1 MATTKFE
8 FDFNW
13 KLTLSVFFVFPLLIR
28 LSYWQVERAEE
39 KKALSEEWKMQ
50 QEASAERFFPENEY
64 TDYQRVTLRGQF
76 LTEKYWLKE
85 NQIFQGQI
93 GYRVIMPFQL
103 EDGLLV
109 VVDRGWVKGAPRRDY
124 VPQIQ
129 TPPGNVALSGTLM
142 LPSDSSLIQETE
154 DRVNTWPHKILEV
167 DLAAMT
173 GQSGMSFYQK
183 ILRIDADDPAA
194 LVVYW
199 RPINSSPAKHY
210 GYAVQWGLM
219 AIALVILYV
228 FASSNLSEWLKSRS
242 K

>member
-13 KLTLSVFFVFPLLIR
+13 KLTLSVLFVFPLLIR
-28 LSYWQVERAEE
+28 LSYWQVERADE
-39 KKALSEEWKMQ
+39 KKALSEKWKIQ
-50 QEASAERFFPENEY
+50 QEASAESFSLEKEY
-64 TDYQRVTLRGQF
+64 TDYQRVLLRGEF
-76 LTEKYWLKE
+76 LKDKYWLKE

-93 GYRVIMPFQL
+93 GFRVIMPFQL
-103 EDGLLV
+103 EDGLLIA
-109 VVDRGWVKGAPRRDY
+109 VDRGWIKGAPRRDY
-124 VPQIQ
+124 VPQIE

-142 LPSDSSLIQETE
+142 APSDSSLIEESDAT
-154 DRVNTWPHKILEV
+154 VNTWPHKILEV
-167 DLAAMT
+167 DLEAMA
-173 GQSGMSFYQK
+173 GQSGLSFYKK

-228 FASSNLSEWLKSRS
+228 FASSNLSEWLKNRS